1 MAVNTFCILFFIK
14 KNETKKSGLS
24 TIMVRLTINGQQVQF
39 SSGLSVD
46 PLLWDQ
52 KTKQAVENSVDSV
65 YCKDINKKLKA
76 IKTNIEDHYTRL
88 SQSLDYV
95 SVHRLKQ
102 SFLAVEEETL
112 LTYQFKEQVKI
123 YRSKSGR
130 NICSATADMYK
141 LTLERLIEFMKLT
154 YKVPDIHIYQI
165 DLWFLERFYQFLHKK
180 YKCSTNTTIK
190 YMKRFASIMNFAQ
203 KTGLIQVNPFNIFR
217 FHTEKKEPVY
227 LTEEELRRIMDKEF
241 VTERLAVVRDAFVF
255 SCYTGLSFS
264 DIANLKFSD
273 IQERNSL
280 YRIRTGRRKTDSVSY
295 IPLLDIPM
303 RILDRYR
310 GKYKIK
316 HKEKEKYRVQ
326 HNIQYKEL
334 NIEET
339 DDKGIR
345 DISNTGDNKVF
356 PIRSNQVTNE
366 FLKEIADVC
375 GIGKKV
381 SYHVARHTFA
391 TLALSNGVS
400 LESVSKMMG
409 HTSIRTTQVYA
420 QITNLKVK
428 EEMEVMADRLKAKK

>member
-14 KNETKKSGLS
+14 KNEAKKSGLS

-39 SSGLSVD
+39 SSGLSID

-52 KTKQAVENSVDSV
+52 KTKTAVVIRDNAHSKS
-65 YCKDINKKLKA
+65 INKQLEA
-76 IKTNIEDHYTRL
+76 IRASLEDHYTRL
-88 SQSLDYV
+88 SQNLDYV

-154 YKVPDIHIYQI
+154 YKVPDIHICQI
-165 DLWFLERFYQFLHKK
+165 DLWFLEKFYQFLHKK

-227 LTEEELRRIMDKEF
+227 LTEEELKRIMDKEF
-241 VTERLAVVRDAFVF
+241 ITERLAVVRDAFVF
-255 SCYTGLSFS
+255 SCFTGLSFS
-264 DIANLKFSD
+264 DIANLRFSD

-280 YRIRTGRRKTDSVSY
+280 HRIRTGRRKTDSVSY

-303 RILDRYR
+303 RILDRYK
-310 GKYKIK
+310 G
-316 HKEKEKYRVQ
+316 KEKDRVQ
-326 HNIQYKEL
+326 HNIKHKGL
-334 NIEET
+334 NIEEPENKQSDRIA
-339 DDKGIR
+339 DDR
-345 DISNTGDNKVF
+345 VF

-375 GIGKKV
+375 GIGKRV
-381 SYHVARHTFA
+381 SYHTASPIDFA
-391 TLALSNGVS
+391 F
-400 LESVSKMMG
+400 
-409 HTSIRTTQVYA
+409 
-420 QITNLKVK
+420 
-428 EEMEVMADRLKAKK
+428 RLKINELQGLFS

>member
-1 MAVNTFCILFFIK
+1 
-14 KNETKKSGLS
+14 
-24 TIMVRLTINGQQVQF
+24 
-39 SSGLSVD
+39 
-46 PLLWDQ
+46 
-52 KTKQAVENSVDSV
+52 
-65 YCKDINKKLKA
+65 
-76 IKTNIEDHYTRL
+76 
-88 SQSLDYV
+88 
-95 SVHRLKQ
+95 
-102 SFLAVEEETL
+102 
-112 LTYQFKEQVKI
+112 
-123 YRSKSGR
+123 
-130 NICSATADMYK
+130 MYK

-165 DLWFLERFYQFLHKK
+165 GLWFLEKFYQFLHKK

-203 KTGLIQVNPFNIFR
+203 KTGLIQVTPFNIFR

-227 LTEEELRRIMDKEF
+227 LTEEELKRIMDKEF

-303 RILDRYR
+303 KILDRYR
-310 GKYKIK
+310 RKYSDKCKEINKI
-316 HKEKEKYRVQ
+316 EV
-326 HNIQYKEL
+326 
-334 NIEET
+334 ET
-339 DDKGIR
+339 EIKQADRIADDR
-345 DISNTGDNKVF
+345 VF

-381 SYHVARHTFA
+381 SYHTARHTFA

-428 EEMEVMADRLKAKK
+428 EEMEVMADRLKGNK

>member
-14 KNETKKSGLS
+14 KNEAKKSGLS

-39 SSGLSVD
+39 SSGLSIN
-46 PLLWDQ
+46 PLLWNQ
-52 KTKQAVENSVDSV
+52 KTKLAVGNSVDSV

-76 IKTNIEDHYTRL
+76 IKTNLEDHYTRL

-102 SFLAVEEETL
+102 SYLAVEEETL

-130 NICSATADMYK
+130 NICGATADMYK

-227 LTEEELRRIMDKEF
+227 LTEDELKRIMDKEF
-241 VTERLAVVRDAFVF
+241 VSERLAIVRDAFLF
-255 SCYTGLSFS
+255 SCFTGLSFS
-264 DIANLKFSD
+264 DIANLRFSD

-303 RILDRYR
+303 KILDRHR
-310 GKYKIK
+310 
-316 HKEKEKYRVQ
+316 EKYRVKHKQ
-326 HNIQYKEL
+326 AEHIA
-334 NIEET
+334 
-339 DDKGIR
+339 DDR
-345 DISNTGDNKVF
+345 VF

-375 GIGKKV
+375 GIHKRV
-381 SYHVARHTFA
+381 SYHIARHTFA

-428 EEMEVMADRLKAKK
+428 EEMEVMADRLKGK